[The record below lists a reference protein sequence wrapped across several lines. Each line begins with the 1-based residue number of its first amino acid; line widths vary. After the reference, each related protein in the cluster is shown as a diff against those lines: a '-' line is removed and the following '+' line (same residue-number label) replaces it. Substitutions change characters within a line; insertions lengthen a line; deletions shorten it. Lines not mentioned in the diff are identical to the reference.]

1 MMFIGEKLRLRDALN
16 VHGWNID
23 GRVVDDESAV
33 IPAGKEC
40 HIESLYSGDDW
51 RLEGLYEVT
60 ADDGSFGKLMA
71 SEADLLELF
80 EPAAV

>member
-1 MMFIGEKLRLRDALN
+1 MFIGEKLRLREAFN
-16 VHGWNID
+16 ASGWRVD
-23 GRVVDDESAV
+23 GRIVNDDSYV

-60 ADDGSFGKLMA
+60 ADDGSFGKLMV

-80 EPAAV
+80 EPAG